1 MEQQFVT
8 SKSKLT
14 IKNGYIQETQL
25 IPQAANYWFMHF
37 LTLLILLFFS
47 IYSAFTDKNEHVL
60 RLVYVPLL
68 LMWIWPHAQRIYRIL
83 FIESWSKTIPL
94 KNITEVQ
101 MKDLNELEDMVIVLL
116 KSGRIK
122 TYTFR
127 KTEHQAQAFSTCIHE
142 HNAMHAMA

>member
-8 SKSKLT
+8 NKSKLT
-14 IKNGYIQETQL
+14 IKNGYIHETQL
-25 IPQAANYWFMHF
+25 IPKAASYWFMHF

-47 IYSAFTDKNEHVL
+47 IYSAFTDKNEYVL

-83 FIESWSKTIPL
+83 FIESWNKTIPL

-101 MKDLNELEDMVIVLL
+101 MKDLNELEEMVIVLL

-127 KTEHQAQAFSTCIHE
+127 KTEHQAQAFSTFIHE